1 MSTINVKTVPKAE
14 NLENF
19 DIIGEVNGD
28 IQTLPYAQLS
38 E

>member
-1 MSTINVKTVPKAE
+1 MSTVNIATVSKAE

-19 DIIGEVNGD
+19 DIIGEVNGEVKS
-28 IQTLPYAQLS
+28 LPYSQLK